1 LSTVIDETRRSTA
14 DQISVIQADVGI
26 ASAIQS
32 PHQQGPATW
41 QHRGNASERQ
51 IYAADGSDSF
61 ATNVRFGFSGHSRR
75 KKSCPLYPESGHVR
89 CKRKCPLWANS
100 GHSVPSRFLRCSSSS
115 RLWKII
121 GPSYISVARARPA
134 PVPIPSDG
142 LFRAGDRSRPFAMV
156 SLMSHRRRRVLV
168 DTPKGRRSAG
178 FTVPESAAAADV
190 SMALRRRGWSPY
202 ALRLDPEQHAWIAL
216 VMDWRRAA

>member
-1 LSTVIDETRRSTA
+1 MSALGQKQTYAVQNGMSALLPKADMCSATR
-14 DQISVIQADVGI
+14 D
-26 ASAIQS
+26 
-32 PHQQGPATW
+32 
-41 QHRGNASERQ
+41 
-51 IYAADGSDSF
+51 
-61 ATNVRFGFSGHSRR
+61 VRFGPIADIP
-75 KKSCPLYPESGHVR
+75 CPADFCDAAALADS
-89 CKRKCPLWANS
+89 
-100 GHSVPSRFLRCSSSS
+100 
-115 RLWKII
+115 WKII

-156 SLMSHRRRRVLV
+156 SLMSHRRRRAFV

-178 FTVPESAAAADV
+178 FAVPESAAAADV
-190 SMALRRRGWSPY
+190 SMALRSRGWSPY